1 MEIKNRVDR
10 YFQGE
15 EKYNCAQAVLKIME
29 ERYPEAVKRIPEF
42 KAFGGGRA
50 PEGLCGALF
59 SALELA
65 DESTHTEL
73 RECFK
78 EVAGAESC
86 RDIRSMKKLS
96 CRDCVEKA
104 SRLLHEN

>member
-1 MEIKNRVDR
+1 MEIKNKVDR

-15 EKYNCAQAVLKIME
+15 ERYNCAQAVLKIME
-29 ERYPEAVKRIPEF
+29 ERYPDAVKRIPEF
-42 KAFGGGRA
+42 QAFGGGRA

-65 DESTHTEL
+65 DESVHAEL
-73 RECFK
+73 RKRFK
-78 EVAGAESC
+78 ESAGAENC
-86 RDIRSMKKLS
+86 REVRSMKKLS

-104 SRLLHEN
+104 SRILHEA

>member
-1 MEIKNRVDR
+1 MDIKNKVDR

-15 EKYNCAQAVLKIME
+15 EKFNCAQAVLKIME
-29 ERYPEAVKRIPEF
+29 ERHPDAVKRIPEF
-42 KAFGGGRA
+42 QAYGGGRA
-50 PEGLCGALF
+50 PKGLCGALF
-59 SALELA
+59 SALELT
-65 DESTHTEL
+65 DESGHDEL

-78 EVAGAESC
+78 AEAGAENC
-86 RDIRSMKKLS
+86 RDIRGLKKFS